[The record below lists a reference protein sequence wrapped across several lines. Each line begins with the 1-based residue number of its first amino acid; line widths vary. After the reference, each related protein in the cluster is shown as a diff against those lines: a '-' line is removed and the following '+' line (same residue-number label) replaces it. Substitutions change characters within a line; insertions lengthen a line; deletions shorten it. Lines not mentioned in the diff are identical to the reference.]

1 MGLPLL
7 MVALKIG
14 VTLWPRILYFAWTT
28 RRVSYG
34 RFICFPL
41 NLLVSSTK
49 ASKVKVTATDHMT
62 LGFISPSPCVSVRER
77 AGGWGSVG
85 VQGHEAPFSE
95 FYPAAGNA
103 CVLSLAV
110 FPMFTNV

>member
-34 RFICFPL
+34 RFICFLL

-77 AGGWGSVG
+77 AGAGDQWVSRVTRPHSLNFTL
-85 VQGHEAPFSE
+85 QPEM
-95 FYPAAGNA
+95 PA
-103 CVLSLAV
+103 
-110 FPMFTNV
+110 F